1 MMDSDYEEYCLSCWN
16 LSDFDSLDARQV
28 CNNCY
33 FDEQSRI
40 AARSESVRQV
50 SKGRTIYS

>member
-1 MMDSDYEEYCLSCWN
+1 MDSDYEEYCLSCWN